1 MKITKETEVDYESYS
16 FDLICINYKYIRHC
30 ARDKNLHTE
39 FINTLNIQPNN
50 CPVLGDHTEFNVFLQ
65 KKKWKHIFH
74 RNKLNYKDGI
84 KRNFGAILT
93 HRDIEDFL

>member
-39 FINTLNIQPNN
+39 FINTLNI
-50 CPVLGDHTEFNVFLQ
+50 
-65 KKKWKHIFH
+65 
-74 RNKLNYKDGI
+74 
-84 KRNFGAILT
+84 
-93 HRDIEDFL
+93 